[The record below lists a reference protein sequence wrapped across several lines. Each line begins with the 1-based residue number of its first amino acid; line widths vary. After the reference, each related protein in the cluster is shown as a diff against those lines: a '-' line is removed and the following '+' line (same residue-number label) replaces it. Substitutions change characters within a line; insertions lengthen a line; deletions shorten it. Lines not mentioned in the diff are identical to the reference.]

1 MRECLERR
9 RGEDIRIRCVEVWAV
24 LHTSA
29 RDKGEGGTGQAKGG
43 GGAAECEE
51 QGEGRRGE
59 GMCVELV
66 LGRLAGGDCIDV
78 CDCELLTEMG
88 RAPQYGQTPLL
99 WAVGQGKTKVVR
111 ELLAK
116 GADIEAKSN
125 VREGGGCMIGAAPRP
140 TVCAPLPV
148 RGLT

>member
-1 MRECLERR
+1 
-9 RGEDIRIRCVEVWAV
+9 
-24 LHTSA
+24 
-29 RDKGEGGTGQAKGG
+29 
-43 GGAAECEE
+43 
-51 QGEGRRGE
+51 
-59 GMCVELV
+59 MCVLLV